1 MKVKAKDAYG
11 AESGSSAAHSMTIR
25 MILLEIDLSL
35 LDFAEVGQGSAKSMT
50 LPVYNAGS
58 GTLSGTIT
66 TSQSWITVSPSS
78 FVDND
83 NLITVTVETEGLAEG
98 LTPYSRVITITSNG
112 GSKSVEIWVVVIPTG
127 VVAYPNPFSL
137 ARHSGLTFW
146 GAGVTYARLQ
156 ILTLNGEL
164 LVTLEENTGVNTV
177 LWDGRNEQGNRSEES

>member
-1 MKVKAKDAYG
+1 
-11 AESGSSAAHSMTIR
+11 

-50 LPVYNAGS
+50 LRVYNAGS

-78 FVDND
+78 FVGND
-83 NLITVTVETEGLAEG
+83 NLITVTVETEGLAES
-98 LTPYSRVITITSNG
+98 LTPYSGVITITSNG

-127 VVAYPNPFSL
+127 VVAYPNPFSF

-146 GAGVTYARLQ
+146 GAGVAYARLQ
-156 ILTLNGEL
+156 IFTLKGEL
-164 LVTLEENTGVNTV
+164 LVTLEENSGASTV
-177 LWDGRNEQGNRSEES
+177 LWDGRNEQGNRIARGIYIYLMEDFSGKIVIVE